1 MRVCVCVCVCGARVC
16 LEGML
21 MRYLNSKTPVQVQT
35 PQEAPGQLRTSVSN
49 SIKWAA
55 VKDLGLPVCLTGL

>member
-1 MRVCVCVCVCGARVC
+1 MCVCVCVWGACVP

>member
-1 MRVCVCVCVCGARVC
+1 MCVCVCGARVC

-49 SIKWAA
+49 SVA